1 MSGGADDRPSGRP
14 ARAAAALKE
23 TPRRDASRHEA
34 ASRLLDRPLPP
45 GYREEWARYFAAVA
59 EADREEN
66 SASEGA
72 ESRRILVFRLADE
85 WLALPAGLVEEVT
98 EPRPRHTLPHR
109 RDALVLGVV
118 NMRGE
123 LLVEV
128 SLASLIGI
136 GEAQGGPRESGIAAF
151 ARLVVIGREGRRV
164 AFRVDEVHGLVQY
177 AARDLVELPA
187 TIGKSASSF
196 ATSMVGW
203 QGRLLG
209 RLDGALVL
217 DAIERGIA

>member
-1 MSGGADDRPSGRP
+1 MSGGADDRLSGPP

-85 WLALPAGLVEEVT
+85 WLALPAGLVAEVT

>member
-1 MSGGADDRPSGRP
+1 MSAGADDGPSGQP
-14 ARAAAALKE
+14 ANAAAPPKAAARHD
-23 TPRRDASRHEA
+23 TSRHQA

-45 GYREEWARYFAAVA
+45 GYREEWARYFAEVA
-59 EADREEN
+59 DADREET
-66 SASEGA
+66 SASEGGEA
-72 ESRRILVFRLADE
+72 RRILVFRLADE
-85 WLALPAGLVEEVT
+85 WLALPAGLVQEIT

-118 NMRGE
+118 NIRGE

-136 GEAQGGPRESGIAAF
+136 GAPQGDARDSGIAAF

-164 AFRVDEVHGLVQY
+164 AFRADEVHGLLQY

-209 RLDGALVL
+209 RLDGGLVL
-217 DAIERGIA
+217 DAIDRGIA